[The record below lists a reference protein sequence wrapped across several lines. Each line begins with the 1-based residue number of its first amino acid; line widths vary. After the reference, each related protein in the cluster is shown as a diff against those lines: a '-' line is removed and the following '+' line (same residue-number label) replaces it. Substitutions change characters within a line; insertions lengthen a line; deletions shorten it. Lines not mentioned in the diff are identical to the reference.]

1 MIAIILLQNIKYNV
15 YTYLNTMGHFF
26 AQSRLYRTRR
36 VSHKVDRL

>member
-26 AQSRLYRTRR
+26 AQSGACRI
-36 VSHKVDRL
+36 K